1 MSSLSALVIYK
12 HPDVKFHFY
21 ADDTQLFIHLKH
33 KNAKIAF
40 DRLGKCLE
48 DVKLWLCANKLKL
61 NADKTDF
68 IIFGAKSQQEKFNPF
83 FPVNILGES
92 LIPSDAVKNLGVWFD
107 SDFSFTKHVKN
118 VCKLCFIQMRD
129 LRQIRQY
136 LTRDAALTAANA
148 LVGSRLDYCNSLFR
162 GLSVANLRKLQ
173 CIQNSLAR
181 IVCRTTCLSHTT
193 PLRKALHWLPIR
205 HRCIFKTALLVYKYL
220 HTNCPKYFS
229 PFLKVRQCAYNTQLS
244 QSDGIILHVPQYQPS
259 IYKSTKQFGLSFA
272 YDAPKIWNELPD
284 DVRSATSIASF
295 RKNLRHT
302 YSAKLILLSIFHLI
316 WRSP

>member
-1 MSSLSALVIYK
+1 
-12 HPDVKFHFY
+12 
-21 ADDTQLFIHLKH
+21 
-33 KNAKIAF
+33 
-40 DRLGKCLE
+40 
-48 DVKLWLCANKLKL
+48 
-61 NADKTDF
+61 
-68 IIFGAKSQQEKFNPF
+68 
-83 FPVNILGES
+83 
-92 LIPSDAVKNLGVWFD
+92 
-107 SDFSFTKHVKN
+107 
-118 VCKLCFIQMRD
+118 MRD

-162 GLSVANLRKLQ
+162 GLSVANLHKLQ
-173 CIQNSLAR
+173 CIQYSLAR
-181 IVCRTTCLSHTT
+181 IVCKTTCLSHTT

-284 DVRSATSIASF
+284 NIFNIIMCLVFMAIMGL
-295 RKNLRHT
+295 NLQ
-302 YSAKLILLSIFHLI
+302 
-316 WRSP
+316 